1 MQIQRDDLTSPQVIE
16 LLQEHVRSMRAAS
29 PPESCH
35 VLDLEELRSPSVTFW
50 GIWNGS
56 DLAGCAALKEL
67 DPAHGEIKSM
77 RTATAYL
84 RKGIASR
91 LLAHIFEEAKRR
103 SYRRLSLE
111 TGAQDCFEAARKL
124 YSTHGFKVCEPFGSY
139 WNDPNSVFM
148 NLEI

>member
-1 MQIQRDDLTSPQVIE
+1 MQIRPDDLTSPQVVE

-35 VLDLEELRSPSVTFW
+35 VLPLDELRSPDVTFW
-50 GIWNGS
+50 AIWNES

-67 DPAHGEIKSM
+67 ESSHGEIKSM

-84 RKGIASR
+84 RQGIASQ
-91 LLAHIFEEAKRR
+91 LLMHILNEAKRR
-103 SYRRLSLE
+103 NYRRLSLE

-124 YSTHGFKVCEPFGSY
+124 YATHGFKVCAPFGSY
-139 WNDPNSVFM
+139 RNDPNSVFM
-148 NLEI
+148 SLEI